1 MTELASE
8 ILRELMNRQVYDP
21 MLRAQAE
28 VIAESWRRIG
38 VDNGLD
44 PTDLDAAAG
53 VDLASY
59 LLRTFGEDGQQL
71 EL

>member
-1 MTELASE
+1 MTELASD

-21 MLRAQAE
+21 MPRAQAE

-44 PTDLDAAAG
+44 PMDLDAAAG